1 MEGIIK
7 AWGRILAGYQP
18 NLSIEITRECPLT
31 CPGCYAYGIDHLGG
45 DVKLRELQD
54 FKGQQLVDAMFA
66 LLEKHKPLHVSI
78 VGGEPLVRYRELSEI
93 LPRMADMGIYTQLV
107 TSAVRP
113 IPIEWAGLRRL
124 QIVVSIDGLQPEH
137 DERRKPATYERILK
151 HIEGHDIR
159 VHCTVTR
166 QQVRREGY
174 LEEFAKILV
183 CQPGGVANLGQPLHA
198 AGRRGVDRAADQGG
212 PPESGFGPSRDSG
225 EIPETARTRSTPRC
239 LCAAS
244 GLTGRLH
251 LRKDNGVRI
260 GEFREANHA
269 LPIWRQPRLRELRV
283 PCICGTCGGGPPQA
297 AWRHSGRHALRRVVR
312 NWKPGEGSAG
322 KLRDKVKR
330 PSMSHR

>member
-7 AWGRILAGYQP
+7 AWGRILAGHKP

-31 CPGCYAYGIDHLGG
+31 CPGCYAYGSDHLGG

-78 VGGEPLVRYRELSEI
+78 VGGEPLVRYRELNEI

-166 QQVRREGY
+166 QQVRRDGY
-174 LEEFAKILV
+174 LEEFAKFWS
-183 CQPGGVANLGQPLHA
+183 ANPAVSQIWISLYTPQVGEVSTERLTKADRQKV
-198 AGRRGVDRAADQGG
+198 VDRPARVSV
-212 PPESGFGPSRDSG
+212 EV
-225 EIPETARTRSTPRC
+225 PETARARGAARC
-239 LCAAS
+239 LCPAARVA
-244 GLTGRLH
+244 GRLH
-251 LRKDNGVRI
+251 LREDHGVCV
-260 GEFREANHA
+260 GKFRKADHA
-269 LPIWRQPRLRELRV
+269 VPVRRQPRLHELRV
-283 PCICGTCGGGPPQA
+283 PCICGTCGRRPPQA
-297 AWRHSGRHALRRVVR
+297 AGRHPGRHSC
-312 NWKPGEGSAG
+312 S
-322 KLRDKVKR
+322 R
-330 PSMSHR
+330 PRSKSGIA